1 MPTFELITQLAP
13 FLAAGGLLGS
23 MGSRGDE
30 PVFCRV
36 ARAEGD
42 GAYGRLQG
50 VGIRLLDAA
59 PWLGGRET
67 GVVVPLAGARLL
79 PPSEPRNILCLA
91 NAYVGKEKTPPKFI
105 RWFAKTPGSV
115 ATDGDT
121 IEIPAIVDQL
131 KAEVEVVIVVGRR
144 LKNATEAEAE
154 AGIFGYTTGN
164 EIFGFAESFQK
175 VNQEAA
181 GRTEV
186 MLAAGLKLGDKFT
199 PFGPFIHG
207 GSGWLH
213 RTCALTVT
221 NAATGKR
228 LEYRGDTRGF
238 LYTPARV
245 LRDLSRVL
253 TLEPGD
259 LIFTGTERA
268 LVLDPGDEVT
278 AEIEGLGRLNNRIAA
293 AAKPG

>member
-1 MPTFELITQLAP
+1 MATSVLFSQLAS
-13 FLAAGGLLGS
+13 FLAAGGLLGAVRRAS
-23 MGSRGDE
+23 D
-30 PVFCRV
+30 PAVYCRV
-36 ARAEGD
+36 ARPD
-42 GAYGRLQG
+42 GPDAYGRVQDAG
-50 VGIRLLDAA
+50 VRLLDAA
-59 PWLGGRET
+59 PWHGGRET

-91 NAYVGKEKTPPKFI
+91 NAYAGKEKTPPKFI
-105 RWFAKTPGSV
+105 RWFAKTPGAV

-131 KAEVEVVIVVGRR
+131 KSEVEVVIVVGRR
-144 LKNATEAEAE
+144 LKNATEAEAG
-154 AGIFGYTTGN
+154 AAIFGYSTGN

-175 VNQEAA
+175 VNREAA
-181 GRTEV
+181 GRAEV

-199 PFGPFIHG
+199 PFGPFIHA
-207 GSGWLH
+207 GSDWPD
-213 RTCALTVT
+213 RACTLTVS

-259 LIFTGTERA
+259 LVFTGTQRA
-268 LVLDPGDEVT
+268 LVLDAGDEVV
-278 AEIEGLGRLNNRIAA
+278 ADIAGLGRLTNRIVAA
-293 AAKPG
+293 ARPA

>member
-1 MPTFELITQLAP
+1 MATTELISQLASL
-13 FLAAGGLLGS
+13 LAAGGLLGAVDH
-23 MGSRGDE
+23 RGDE
-30 PVFCRV
+30 PVFCRA
-36 ARAEGD
+36 ARPDGG

-59 PWLGGRET
+59 PWHGGRET
-67 GVVVPLAGARLL
+67 GVVVPLAGVRLL

-91 NAYVGKEKTPPKFI
+91 NAYVGKERTPPKFI

-131 KAEVEVVIVVGRR
+131 KSEVEIVIVVGRR
-144 LKNATEAEAE
+144 LKNATDAEAE
-154 AGIFGYTTGN
+154 AAIFGYTAGN
-164 EIFGFAESFQK
+164 EIFGFAESFRK
-175 VNQEAA
+175 VNQETA

-199 PFGPFIHG
+199 PFGPFIHA
-207 GSGWLH
+207 GSAWRQ

-238 LYTPARV
+238 LYTPVRV

-259 LIFTGTERA
+259 LIFTGTERS

-278 AEIEGLGRLNNRIAA
+278 AEIEGLGRLTNRIAA
-293 AAKPG
+293 AAAR